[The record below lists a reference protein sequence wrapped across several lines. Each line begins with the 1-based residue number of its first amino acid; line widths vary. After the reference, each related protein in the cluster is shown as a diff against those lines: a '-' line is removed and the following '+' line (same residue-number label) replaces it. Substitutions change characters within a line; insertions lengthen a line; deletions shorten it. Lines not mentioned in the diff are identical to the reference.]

1 MCATCACGLR
11 GVWLY
16 STTDCKSE
24 NNVSQ
29 PIPNK
34 EATTGLSEG
43 IAKCSVTCPMCGNR
57 HIQYRLNPQLYWFTD
72 MDIDLKPT
80 GFHCRK
86 SLEGYYPRLYELWHC
101 PQCHFTAHNRVF
113 PDPLKNVYIEK
124 GLMARRLAE
133 FKKNNTGMVR
143 ITEALAEGMSFENTD
158 FPQAIRQSL
167 LDIYYQRLII
177 DVLNQGHDQ
186 LARGFL
192 RLAWLFRD
200 WKEMQPERTEEEK
213 RLNAIL
219 DVVAQDWPDCPR
231 TEHGALEAACQCF
244 VLALERTSKTPDPVE
259 SCGMIAQMARIRVK
273 MGSVDVARQLLSEC
287 QRSIIT
293 EVETIS
299 RVMTEDLHLGKLGEE
314 ERGRMLSDSRK
325 LRSLLDECRALN
337 DTISKKNEDSDR
349 KRAEDLVAANSKTSP
364 EALRKL
370 LGDSGIPA
378 SVIRELVPERKG
390 GLFGGLFK

>member
-1 MCATCACGLR
+1 MPQLALVVFGECGYIGPLDH
-11 GVWLY
+11 
-16 STTDCKSE
+16 STE
-24 NNVSQ
+24 HAVSQ
-29 PIPNK
+29 SIPDK
-34 EATTGLSEG
+34 EVPSGLSEG

-57 HIQYRLNPQLYWFTD
+57 HVQYRLNPQLYWFTD

-113 PDPLKNVYIEK
+113 PDPLKHVYIEK

-133 FKKNNTGMVR
+133 FKKSNPGMVR
-143 ITEALAEGMSFENTD
+143 ITETLAEGMSFENTN

-167 LDIYYQRLII
+167 LEIYYQRLII

-200 WKEMQPERTEEEK
+200 WKEMQPDRAEEEK
-213 RLNAIL
+213 RLNGVL
-219 DVVAQDWPDCPR
+219 DLVSQDWPDCPR
-231 TEHGALEAACQCF
+231 SENEALDAACKCF
-244 VLALERTSKTPDPVE
+244 SLALERSKSPDPVE
-259 SCGMIAQMARIRVK
+259 SCGMMAHMARIRVK
-273 MGSVDVARQLLSEC
+273 MGDLDAARQLLGEC
-287 QRSIIT
+287 QRSIVT

-299 RVMTEDLHLGKLGEE
+299 RAMTEDLHLGKLGEE
-314 ERGRMLSDSRK
+314 ERGRLLSDSRK
-325 LRSLLDECRALN
+325 LRSMLDECRALSDN
-337 DTISKKNEDSDR
+337 IAKKNAESDR
-349 KRAEDLVAANSKTSP
+349 KRAEELISSNSKASP
-364 EALRKL
+364 DAIRKL
-370 LGDSGIPA
+370 LGDNGISA
-378 SVIRELVPERKG
+378 SIIRELLPERKG

>member
-1 MCATCACGLR
+1 M
-11 GVWLY
+11 
-16 STTDCKSE
+16 
-24 NNVSQ
+24 SQ
-29 PIPNK
+29 PIPSK
-34 EATTGLSEG
+34 EVTTGLSEG
-43 IAKCSVTCPMCGNR
+43 IAKCSVTCPMCGDR

-80 GFHCRK
+80 GFHCWK
-86 SLEGYYPRLYELWHC
+86 SLDGYYPRLYELWHC

-113 PDPLKNVYIEK
+113 PDPLKHVYIEK

-133 FKKNNTGMVR
+133 FKKNNPSMVR
-143 ITEALAEGMSFENTD
+143 ITEALAEGMSFEKTD

-200 WKEMQPERTEEEK
+200 WKEMQSDRAEEEK
-213 RLNAIL
+213 RLNVVL
-219 DVVAQDWPDCPR
+219 DVVVQDWPDCPR
-231 TEHGALEAACQCF
+231 SEHEALEAACRCF
-244 VLALERTSKTPDPVE
+244 TLALERTSKTQDPVE

-273 MGSVDVARQLLSEC
+273 MGNTDAARQLLSEC
-287 QRSIIT
+287 QRSIVT

-325 LRSLLDECRALN
+325 LRSMLDECRDLN
-337 DTISKKNEDSDR
+337 DRISKKNEASDR
-349 KRAEDLVAANSKTSP
+349 RRAEDLIAAHSKSTP
-364 EALRKL
+364 DDLRKL
-370 LGDSGIPA
+370 LGDKGIPA
-378 SVIRELVPERKG
+378 AIIRELLPERKG